1 MLPWPCGGSSYL
13 SDFSVARNFPDVR
26 VCQIYEG
33 TSEVQVGPVPRGAPD
48 GHRAGGLALLLGP
61 SALLAQQQPAPAW
74 PQPGGTV
81 RFLVPLAAGG
91 SLDVQ
96 TRTIARR
103 MTEMFG
109 AQVLVENKVGA
120 SMMLAAVEVAKAQP
134 GGYTL
139 LYAPSLVFVQNPH
152 TLLNVPFDGFRDFTR
167 INAALVQV
175 LNSPDVREFYARG
188 AWETSPGSPAD
199 LAQDMR
205 MAYDR
210 WGAMIKAIGFEKQ

>member
-1 MLPWPCGGSSYL
+1 MLPGPCGGSSYL
-13 SDFSVARNFPDVR
+13 SDFSVARNFPDMR

-48 GHRAGGLALLLGP
+48 GHRTGGLALLLGP
-61 SALLAQQQPAPAW
+61 SALLAQQQSAPAW
-74 PQPGGTV
+74 PQPGRTV

-120 SMMLAAVEVAKAQP
+120 SMMLAALEVAKAQP
-134 GGYTL
+134 DGHTL
-139 LYAPSLVFVQNPH
+139 LYAPSLVFVQKPH
-152 TLLNVPFDGFRDFTR
+152 TLLNVPFDGFRDFKR

-205 MAYDR
+205 VAYDR

>member
-1 MLPWPCGGSSYL
+1 
-13 SDFSVARNFPDVR
+13 
-26 VCQIYEG
+26 
-33 TSEVQVGPVPRGAPD
+33 
-48 GHRAGGLALLLGP
+48 
-61 SALLAQQQPAPAW
+61 
-74 PQPGGTV
+74 
-81 RFLVPLAAGG
+81 LAAGG

-134 GGYTL
+134 DGHTL

-152 TLLNVPFDGFRDFTR
+152 TLL
-167 INAALVQV
+167 
-175 LNSPDVREFYARG
+175 SEFYARG

-199 LAQDMR
+199 LAQNMR
-205 MAYDR
+205 VAYDR

>member
-1 MLPWPCGGSSYL
+1 MLPRPCGGCSYL
-13 SDFSVARNFPDVR
+13 SDFSVARNFPDLR

-96 TRTIARR
+96 TRTIAPRT
-103 MTEMFG
+103 TEMFG

-120 SMMLAAVEVAKAQP
+120 SMMLAAVEAAKAQP
-134 GGYTL
+134 DGYTL

-152 TLLNVPFDGFRDFTR
+152 TLL
-167 INAALVQV
+167 
-175 LNSPDVREFYARG
+175 SEFYARG

-205 MAYDR
+205 VAYDR